1 MKMSLWITHHTTATS
16 NHDSAWW
23 EEILTFYL
31 HFQQA
36 SVYNFSG
43 WVVMWMSMLPCI
55 FPVRAQWWQC
65 YLQCSATNSISKPRP
80 QLLCQRWNPSYF
92 HIFFQGADIFILT
105 IEFSCG
111 IHASVDISGCN
122 LHCGASS
129 CNSHVFVIFWFTSL
143 LVAKWLIASFDLDE
157 TVSIKFFVFL
167 FIFSF
172 CKSFQE
178 IFYTCFN

>member
-43 WVVMWMSMLPCI
+43 WVVMWMSMLPCV
-55 FPVRAQWWQC
+55 FPAWAQLWQC

-80 QLLCQRWNPSYF
+80 KLLGKWRYLSYF
-92 HIFFQGADIFILT
+92 CIFFRKLIFLSLQLNINVAYMPLL
-105 IEFSCG
+105 
-111 IHASVDISGCN
+111 ISQ
-122 LHCGASS
+122 AATFI
-129 CNSHVFVIFWFTSL
+129 VVP
-143 LVAKWLIASFDLDE
+143 LVAILMSLW
-157 TVSIKFFVFL
+157 FFGSKACL
-167 FIFSF
+167 
-172 CKSFQE
+172 
-178 IFYTCFN
+178 